1 MDMNVKQNIG
11 IVNAM
16 IRITVGF
23 TVLTWITAKLVKK
36 PWRDSYLIMAMLAA
50 MKIAE
55 GIVRFCP
62 ITELFERSQEMNGEN
77 KYSNHHESQN
87 STRQDSKKGDLP
99 DIENIDDLEGLQQIL
114 GNPS

>member
-1 MDMNVKQNIG
+1 MNMNVKQNIG
-11 IVNAM
+11 MVNAM

-36 PWRDSYLIMAMLAA
+36 PWRDSYLILAMLAA

-62 ITELFERSQEMNGEN
+62 LTALFERSQEMDNERED
-77 KYSNHHESQN
+77 SNRYKSQDSTPHE
-87 STRQDSKKGDLP
+87 SKKGDLP
-99 DIENIDDLEGLQQIL
+99 DLKDINDLEGLQQIL